1 MVVNMDKNTLN
12 YLFCQINQSEL
23 EYDKKNGLY
32 AMDTENNLNLR
43 FIWDLEDILKS
54 NNKKY
59 QILKNIDNTYNAII
73 YNNFIINFYF
83 IDDYTL
89 RSFIY
94 VINKNNKKIKIFNN
108 NFTNK
113 NNFLDLLKFLN
124 LI

>member
-1 MVVNMDKNTLN
+1 MNKITLK
-12 YLFCQINQSEL
+12 YLFSQINQSEL

-32 AMDTENNLNLR
+32 AMDAENNFNLR
-43 FIWDLEDILKS
+43 FIWDLEDILRKK
-54 NNKKY
+54 NKKY
-59 QILKNIDNTYNAII
+59 QILKKIDDTHDAII

-89 RSFIY
+89 RAFIY

-108 NFTNK
+108 NFSN

>member
-1 MVVNMDKNTLN
+1 MNKITLK
-12 YLFCQINQSEL
+12 YLFSQINQCEL
-23 EYDKKNGLY
+23 EYDQKNGLY
-32 AMDTENNLNLR
+32 AMDAENNLNLR
-43 FIWDLEDILKS
+43 FIWDLEDILKR

-59 QILKNIDNTYNAII
+59 QILKNIDDSHNAII

-89 RSFIY
+89 RAFIY

-108 NFTNK
+108 NFGN